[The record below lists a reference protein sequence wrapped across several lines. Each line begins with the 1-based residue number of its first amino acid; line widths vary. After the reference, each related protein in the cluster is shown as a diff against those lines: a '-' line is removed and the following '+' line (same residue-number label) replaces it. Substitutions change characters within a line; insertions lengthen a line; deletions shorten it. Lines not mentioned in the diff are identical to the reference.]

1 MEQPDRL
8 RRFGRSFREGA
19 NSFRSNIS
27 NYRTA
32 KKVSRWVQLTHKI
45 YHDYGIKHILLILVL
60 IVYQFIGAGV
70 FYYCEHSNEES
81 KEIQWKSELNNNRS
95 VIINT
100 IIKRMFNNTEYLF
113 FLTQNQ
119 SDDLHKELKVMFE
132 RYEDSLGVKFTDQKI
147 KWDFWTAMLYA
158 QMICTTIGG
167 GFAHLYPSTVS
178 GRVCTMIYAFFG
190 IPLVLTILD
199 DLGKI
204 LTKCLKTPW
213 WLIKCGCR
221 RMFRYCTKQTLE
233 EIRIL
238 DIEDKKD
245 LDLFDLP
252 IPIAILV
259 VFVWILICSATF
271 CIWEKDW
278 DYFVAF
284 YFFFISLSTI
294 GLGDISPSQ
303 PKYLLMLFVY
313 IIIGLSL
320 VSMCI
325 NLIQIKFEKTY
336 QHGKDHLYITQD
348 SQLGLKR
355 RRSTLGVIRG
365 TTSSHSL
372 SKESVQRYL
381 GQRTHLSKSSQTVLS
396 FPSPRRNSYVTQ
408 SVYNSKICPRTLS
421 IDDVMKLVDTEEG
434 DILLLTELTR
444 DQSTLSEI
452 SEAVRSDITE
462 SSQQVVV
469 SKSFENTFNQ
479 PLEPPIIIANPRHSN
494 KSKLTNC
501 PSTTPILPENLDIE
515 ALEEMEDRLLLS
527 RAASFD
533 ANPSV
538 HFRSRLSLI
547 LEQQSVIDDEGSSP
561 LDMSRSS
568 SKSTSI
574 SSNAEEFSN
583 KQKNHRNSIFTQR
596 RSSNNKRLMGPSAKY
611 RSRQ

>member
-1 MEQPDRL
+1 MERHNRL

-19 NSFRSNIS
+19 SSFRSNIS
-27 NYRTA
+27 NYSTA
-32 KKVSRWVQLTHKI
+32 KQVSQWVRITHKV
-45 YHDYGIKHILLILVL
+45 YHDYGLKHILLIIIL
-60 IVYQFIGAGV
+60 IIYQCIGAGV

-81 KEIQWKSELNNNRS
+81 KEIEWNRELKENRTILINN
-95 VIINT
+95 

-113 FLTQNQ
+113 FLTQTQ
-119 SDDLHKELKVMFE
+119 SQELYLELKGMFE
-132 RYEDSLGVKFTDQKI
+132 KYESDLEVKFTDQKI

-167 GFAHLYPSTVS
+167 GFAHLYPSTMS
-178 GRVCTMIYAFFG
+178 GRICTMIYAFFG

-204 LTKCLKTPW
+204 FTKCLKTPW
-213 WLIKCGCR
+213 WLFKCGCR
-221 RMFRYCTKQTLE
+221 RMFSYCTKQTIE
-233 EIRIL
+233 EIRVL
-238 DIEDKKD
+238 DREDKKD
-245 LDLFDLP
+245 LDVFDLP

-325 NLIQIKFEKTY
+325 NLIQIKFERTY
-336 QHGKDHLYITQD
+336 QHGKDKLYITQNT
-348 SQLGLKR
+348 QVGLKR
-355 RRSTLGVIRG
+355 RRSSLGVIRG
-365 TTSSHSL
+365 TISSHSL
-372 SKESVQRYL
+372 SKESTQRYL
-381 GQRTHLSKSSQTVLS
+381 SQRTAFNKSCQTILS
-396 FPSPRRNSYVTQ
+396 FPSARNNAYVTH
-408 SVYNSKICPRTLS
+408 SVYNPKAYPRTLS

-462 SSQQVVV
+462 SSQQVVI

-479 PLEPPIIIANPRHSN
+479 PLEPVITANPRHSN
-494 KSKLTNC
+494 KSKISNC
-501 PSTTPILPENLDIE
+501 PSTTPVLPQSLDIE

-547 LEQQSVIDDEGSSP
+547 LEQQSAVEEDESP
-561 LDMSRSS
+561 IEVSNSS
-568 SKSTSI
+568 SKSTSV
-574 SSNAEEFSN
+574 SSNADE
-583 KQKNHRNSIFTQR
+583 
-596 RSSNNKRLMGPSAKY
+596 LLG
-611 RSRQ
+611 RQ